1 MDNDKKDAQELHEK
15 AVRLWRAT
23 KALDRQ
29 SERDEAAGRSV
40 AYGVPVA
47 WDGAAKWALKWA
59 RSLATY
65 EAFWSTS
72 NPNRAP
78 RENTRNRESL
88 SQEERNHGEWARRR
102 RRYRIRLSAFQIE
115 RLNVSPAFR
124 WDPVQSTWAARLQE
138 CQIFF
143 EKKGQQPRLNSADP
157 HEYQMAR
164 WLNRQLHKL
173 REGSLSPA
181 RAAGLDAFLRHD
193 RHAGR

>member
-1 MDNDKKDAQELHEK
+1 MDDDKKDALKLHDK
-15 AVRLWRAT
+15 AVTLWRAT
-23 KALDRQ
+23 KQLDRQ

-47 WDGAAKWALKWA
+47 WDGPVKLALKWA

-65 EAFWSTS
+65 EEFWSTS
-72 NPNRAP
+72 NPHRAP

-88 SQEERNHGEWARRR
+88 SQEERNHGEWARRQ
-102 RRYRIRLSAFQIE
+102 RRYRPRLSAFQIE

-124 WDPVQSTWAARLQE
+124 WDPVQSTWAVRLQE

-143 EKKGQQPRLNSADP
+143 EKKGRLPLLNSADP
-157 HEYQMAR
+157 HEYHLAR
-164 WLNRQLHKL
+164 WLNRQFHQL
-173 REGSLSPA
+173 RVGSLSPA
-181 RAAGLDAFLRHD
+181 RAAALDAFLRHA